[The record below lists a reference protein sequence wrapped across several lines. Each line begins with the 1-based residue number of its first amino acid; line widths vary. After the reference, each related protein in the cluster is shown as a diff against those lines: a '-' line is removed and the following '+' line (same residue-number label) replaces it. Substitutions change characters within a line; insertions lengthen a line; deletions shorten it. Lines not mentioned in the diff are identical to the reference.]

1 MLINLGHNVV
11 EAYDGDEGVA
21 IASTR
26 VFDLILMDISMPRMD
41 GVEATRLIRQQI
53 GLNQKTR
60 IIALTANALPED
72 LELFWS
78 IGINDTLLKP
88 ISRSTLRAVID
99 GRTTRNSQDGHVAA
113 VLDKNVLQ
121 ELTSLMGRPAVSKI
135 IRDAT
140 KQTSDLL
147 GAIKGLEY
155 GGEKEMA
162 EHVHKL
168 AGTISLLGK
177 STFLTA
183 LQQVEMAL
191 RVGELE
197 QDQLDVLQKAWP
209 PLVRELQQQL
219 NNEAEACDP

>member
-1 MLINLGHNVV
+1 
-11 EAYDGDEGVA
+11 
-21 IASTR
+21 
-26 VFDLILMDISMPRMD
+26 MD

-78 IGINDTLLKP
+78 IGINDALIKP

-99 GRTTRNSQDGHVAA
+99 DRTTRNSQDGHISA
-113 VLDKNVLQ
+113 VLDETVLQ
-121 ELTSLMGRPAVSKI
+121 ELTSLMGRPVVSKI

-147 GAIKGLEY
+147 GALEGLEK

-162 EHVHKL
+162 ERVHKL
-168 AGTISLLGK
+168 AGTISLLGR

-191 RVGELE
+191 RAGELKHGK
-197 QDQLDVLQKAWP
+197 LDVLKEAWS
-209 PLVRELQQQL
+209 PLVRELQLKL
-219 NNEAEACDP
+219 NNDAEACDP